1 MSSPHHIPKP
11 TSSNPY
17 QVRFS
22 TCATCGRYNKMID
35 AFVIPQLKQVYG
47 INMIRVP
54 QAAADAVVQVETQI
68 AQGVTN
74 GSIDMIWINLEV
86 RYLPHSL
93 IIEIQQQMNNPS

>member
-1 MSSPHHIPKP
+1 
-11 TSSNPY
+11 
-17 QVRFS
+17 
-22 TCATCGRYNKMID
+22 MID

-86 RYLPHSL
+86 TYL
-93 IIEIQQQMNNPS
+93 IISSRSGR